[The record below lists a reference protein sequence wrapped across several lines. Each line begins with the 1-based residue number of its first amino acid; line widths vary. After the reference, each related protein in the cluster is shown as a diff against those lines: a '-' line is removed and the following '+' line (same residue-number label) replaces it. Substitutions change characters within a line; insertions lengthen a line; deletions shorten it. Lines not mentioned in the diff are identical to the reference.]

1 MRAKELFGTTV
12 LDKNVNEIGRIE
24 DIDVEIEKGGITSI
38 IVSLNKGLFS
48 NDVIEI
54 DFESILTIGDYVL
67 LDKVIFSFFDSSKS
81 HILLIKLN
89 SSSVKFNLSI
99 YFNHLFSHGLFWLFS
114 FVTLRL

>member
-24 DIDVEIEKGGITSI
+24 DIDVEIEKGGITTI

-67 LDKVIFSFFDSSKS
+67 LDKVVETEETEKAEEAEDDKEDKESE
-81 HILLIKLN
+81 
-89 SSSVKFNLSI
+89 
-99 YFNHLFSHGLFWLFS
+99 G
-114 FVTLRL
+114 VTIEVESDEE